1 MLLLLL
7 LIGLYVFRSYWCPLC
22 KGGLYT
28 SNFFF
33 RYRYELMI
41 YFLDD
46 DVGTFVLYSNY
57 GSYDVEKVL
66 MNVFGNNDYVG
77 IENEQYLREISESE
91 AQAGDVIIVNKGGG
105 AGSNGH
111 TGILTEKWKGY
122 DTKIIQEG
130 GNGDR
135 VNIEAFG
142 TSFTSLISGG
152 DICFARPVKK

>member
-46 DVGTFVLYSNY
+46 DVGS
-57 GSYDVEKVL
+57 
-66 MNVFGNNDYVG
+66 
-77 IENEQYLREISESE
+77 ENEQGQVTYYR
-91 AQAGDVIIVNKGGG
+91 
-105 AGSNGH
+105 
-111 TGILTEKWKGY
+111 
-122 DTKIIQEG
+122 
-130 GNGDR
+130 
-135 VNIEAFG
+135 
-142 TSFTSLISGG
+142 
-152 DICFARPVKK
+152 

>member
-77 IENEQYLREISESE
+77 IENEQGQVTYCRQNQIGRL
-91 AQAGDVIIVNKGGG
+91 QLFKNK
-105 AGSNGH
+105 
-111 TGILTEKWKGY
+111 I
-122 DTKIIQEG
+122 
-130 GNGDR
+130 R
-135 VNIEAFG
+135 
-142 TSFTSLISGG
+142 
-152 DICFARPVKK
+152 